1 MFEPEVLERS
11 CIQFQKVGAFMAFT
25 LMTLAFTLM
34 SQGINICTN
43 VIQPSVILHQK
54 NFALVCKHSYIKQPQ
69 L

>member
-11 CIQFQKVGAFMAFT
+11 CIQFQKAGAFM
-25 LMTLAFTLM
+25 AFTLM

-43 VIQPSVILHQK
+43 VIQPSVILDQK
-54 NFALVCKHSYIKQPQ
+54 NFALVCNHSYIKQPQ